1 MGVRLPLHVRAVF
14 SLSALVLWKLTR
26 YIGGINNSFS
36 TITAY
41 AVAYFLPQIL
51 HGQLGYSVGVSQ
63 LLTTPPYVFAGI
75 LMCAEGWVCDK
86 IKARSPALFYNAAQT
101 VVGLCLL
108 SWTTVPGVQYFG
120 VFLVTA
126 GCNANIPAV
135 MSWQAN
141 NIRGHWTRTFCSAV
155 LVAMGGLG
163 GIIGALVF
171 RSQDAPKYRPGIYA
185 AIV

>member
-1 MGVRLPLHVRAVF
+1 MG
-14 SLSALVLWKLTR
+14 K
-26 YIGGINNSFS
+26 ISFS

-51 HGQLGYSVGVSQ
+51 NRQLGYSVGVSQ

-75 LMCAEGWVCDK
+75 LMCVEGWICDR
-86 IKARSPALFYNAAQT
+86 IQARSPALFYNAVQT
-101 VVGLCLL
+101 IIGLCLL
-108 SWTTVPGVQYFG
+108 SWTSVPGVQYFG

-141 NIRGHWTRTFCSAV
+141 NIRGHWVRTFCSAL

-171 RSQDAPKYRPGIYA
+171 RSQDAPEYRPGIYA
-185 AIV
+185 SIV